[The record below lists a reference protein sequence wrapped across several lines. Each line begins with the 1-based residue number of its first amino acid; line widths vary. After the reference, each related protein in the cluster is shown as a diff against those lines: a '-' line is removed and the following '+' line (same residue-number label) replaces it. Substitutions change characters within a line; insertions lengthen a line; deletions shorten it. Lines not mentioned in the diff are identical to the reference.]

1 MFCRSLFVLL
11 SFFFLAIVLSVL
23 LRFMDSNYPIGIFK
37 LILQRCTVY
46 MKSYARA
53 CASTVNVL
61 QRVELLSLK
70 LIKQGYVAPR
80 VKYLKYCIL
89 FQRNLPFVFTD
100 SLGRGEELVSFL
112 SQFALT
118 NNIGNFS
125 QYAFSNNKGNFP
137 KNHFLFPRIVD
148 LFKTSRQVYVN
159 YLY

>member
-1 MFCRSLFVLL
+1 MLGLV
-11 SFFFLAIVLSVL
+11 
-23 LRFMDSNYPIGIFK
+23 P
-37 LILQRCTVY
+37 
-46 MKSYARA
+46 
-53 CASTVNVL
+53 STVNVL

-70 LIKQGYVAPR
+70 LIKQGYVAPK

-89 FQRNLPFVFTD
+89 FQRNLPFVFAG

-137 KNHFLFPRIVD
+137 SNHFLFPRIVD

-159 YLY
+159 YFYAFKL